1 MKRQSKS
8 PMPWVVNKIFSV
20 CLTWHVAFDVIL
32 YEGKNS
38 EIQVKFK
45 PNLDLFD
52 KKTYIC
58 GCNQDIQDIK
68 EEQDMRTSAAME
80 NLWLYL
86 QSLPKSNKKWLSE
99 KLIEDLSAK
108 EEETISKEEIL
119 AGIDRGLKEMV
130 ERKRTGRKAKT
141 LEELINEL

>member
-1 MKRQSKS
+1 
-8 PMPWVVNKIFSV
+8 
-20 CLTWHVAFDVIL
+20 
-32 YEGKNS
+32 
-38 EIQVKFK
+38 
-45 PNLDLFD
+45 
-52 KKTYIC
+52 
-58 GCNQDIQDIK
+58 
-68 EEQDMRTSAAME
+68 MRTSAAME
-80 NLWLYL
+80 HLWLYL